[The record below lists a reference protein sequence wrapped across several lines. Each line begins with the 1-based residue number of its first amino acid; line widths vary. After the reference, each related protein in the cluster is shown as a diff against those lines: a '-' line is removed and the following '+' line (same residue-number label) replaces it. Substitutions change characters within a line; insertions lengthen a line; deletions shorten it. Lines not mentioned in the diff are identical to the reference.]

1 MKYVEKLDGTFFLH
15 WESLWPGVSVMWML
29 SSELAG
35 LRGPDNLSCGKH
47 SPVCHNPFITIT
59 DTAAAATLIATIY
72 FILTVR

>member
-1 MKYVEKLDGTFFLH
+1 
-15 WESLWPGVSVMWML
+15 MWML

-59 DTAAAATLIATIY
+59 DTAAAATIIATIY
-72 FILTVR
+72 FILTVRWNTPEICVQFDVFYGFYFV